1 LSDVDSTKSDVCF
14 LEHDPGLALARR
26 VAVEGMGTLL
36 LMFAATG
43 SGSMAS
49 NLMHSDAA
57 IGPLVGAL
65 ATSGA
70 LVSLILAFG
79 PVSGGHYNP
88 LISSLQWLTG
98 QRTFTCALSY
108 VAVQVLGASAAAILA
123 RLVFNNQKP
132 VAPAVVSWNLAL
144 SEGIATAG
152 LMIVVFGSSR
162 AGRGAA
168 GPLAVGAWLTA
179 AIICSPSGS
188 YANPAIAIGALF
200 ATASIRL
207 QPAILLAYLPAE
219 VVGGLLAVLVVTYG
233 YPKRKMEQDLGA
245 GSRLRDMRP

>member
-1 LSDVDSTKSDVCF
+1 VDTTKSDVCF
-14 LEHDPGLALARR
+14 LERDPDLELARR
-26 VAVEGMGTLL
+26 AAVEGMGTLL
-36 LMFAATG
+36 LMFVATG
-43 SGSMAS
+43 SGSIAS
-49 NLMHSDAA
+49 NLLYGDAA
-57 IGPLVGAL
+57 IGPLVNAL

-98 QRTFTCALSY
+98 QRTFICTLSY
-108 VAVQVLGASAAAILA
+108 VAVQILGASAAAVLT

-132 VAPAVVSWNLAL
+132 VSAAVVSWHLAL

-168 GPLAVGAWLTA
+168 GPFAVGAWLTA

-200 ATASIRL
+200 AAAPITL
-207 QPAILLAYLPAE
+207 QPTTLLAYLAAE
-219 VVGGLLAVLVVTYG
+219 IVGGLLAVLVVTYG
-233 YPKRKMEQDLGA
+233 YPKRRMEQNLAA
-245 GSRLRDMRP
+245 GSRSRDSRP